1 MTVASEVAAP
11 AAEQAAPDRSAG
23 QDSLRQSLLR
33 WGAQARAAE
42 LVKLIVVPGAVA
54 VVGGFIV
61 MFLGWY
67 GAARSYPEVAQIPYI
82 ISGGFFG
89 LGLVVLGG
97 LLLASA
103 VWIAQLGR
111 IQRTMEQRF
120 EELARPSSPDAGAGG
135 AARRRSG
142 ARP

>member
-1 MTVASEVAAP
+1 MTVAGEAGAETAARDG
-11 AAEQAAPDRSAG
+11 AAARE
-23 QDSLRQSLLR
+23 SLRQSLVR
-33 WGAQARAAE
+33 WGSQARAAE
-42 LVKLIVVPGAVA
+42 LVKLVVLPGSVA

-82 ISGGFFG
+82 ISGGFVG
-89 LGLVVLGG
+89 LALVILGG

-103 VWIAQLGR
+103 VWISQLGR
-111 IQRTMEQRF
+111 MQRAMEARLDQLERAR
-120 EELARPSSPDAGAGG
+120 EESAAPS
-135 AARRRSG
+135 RRTG

>member
-1 MTVASEVAAP
+1 MTVASEPVTGQP
-11 AAEQAAPDRSAG
+11 AADRMAARDG
-23 QDSLRQSLLR
+23 LRQSLVR

-42 LVKLIVVPGAVA
+42 LVKLIVIPGAVA
-54 VVGGFIV
+54 VVGGFVV

-82 ISGGFFG
+82 ISGGFVG
-89 LGLVVLGG
+89 LGLVILGG

-111 IQRTMEQRF
+111 MERAMEQRI
-120 EELARPSSPDAGAGG
+120 EELSRTRDPKDGA
-135 AARRRSG
+135 APARRRST
-142 ARP
+142 ASRS

>member
-1 MTVASEVAAP
+1 VTVASDPV
-11 AAEQAAPDRSAG
+11 AEQAGTDRAAAR
-23 QDSLRQSLLR
+23 DSLRQSLLR
-33 WGAQARAAE
+33 WGSQARAAE
-42 LVKLIVVPGAVA
+42 LVRLIVVPGAVA
-54 VVGGFIV
+54 VVGGFVV

-82 ISGGFFG
+82 ISGGFVG

-111 IQRTMEQRF
+111 MQRAMEQRT
-120 EELARPSSPDAGAGG
+120 EELGRSRSEASP
-135 AARRRSG
+135 
-142 ARP
+142 

>member
-1 MTVASEVAAP
+1 MTVASDPAVEQTSTGRMAA
-11 AAEQAAPDRSAG
+11 
-23 QDSLRQSLLR
+23 QDGLRQALLR

-82 ISGGFFG
+82 ISGGFVG
-89 LGLVVLGG
+89 LALVVLGG

-111 IQRTMEQRF
+111 MQRAMEQRF
-120 EELARPSSPDAGAGG
+120 EELAAPPTPDAEDSRP
-135 AARRRSG
+135 ARRRPGGRS
-142 ARP
+142 

>member
-1 MTVASEVAAP
+1 MTVASEP
-11 AAEQAAPDRSAG
+11 AAEQAAAPRLAA
-23 QDSLRQSLLR
+23 QDGLRQALLR

-54 VVGGFIV
+54 VVGGFVV

-67 GAARSYPEVAQIPYI
+67 GAARSYPEVAQLPYI
-82 ISGGFFG
+82 ISGGFVG

-111 IQRTMEQRF
+111 MQRAMEQRF
-120 EELARPSSPDAGAGG
+120 EELAAPVPPAAEESGP
-135 AARRRSG
+135 ARRRSG
-142 ARP
+142 TRP

>member
-1 MTVASEVAAP
+1 MTVASEPVTGQP
-11 AAEQAAPDRSAG
+11 AADRMAARDG
-23 QDSLRQSLLR
+23 LRQSLVR

-42 LVKLIVVPGAVA
+42 LVKLIVIPGSVA
-54 VVGGFIV
+54 VVGGFVV

-82 ISGGFFG
+82 ISGGFVG
-89 LGLVVLGG
+89 LGLVILGG

-111 IQRTMEQRF
+111 MERAMEQRI
-120 EELARPSSPDAGAGG
+120 EELSRSRDPGDDAPP
-135 AARRRSG
+135 ARRRS
-142 ARP
+142 AASRS

>member
-1 MTVASEVAAP
+1 MTVTSDT
-11 AAEQAAPDRSAG
+11 AAEQTTTGRVTA
-23 QDSLRQSLLR
+23 QDGLRQALLR

-54 VVGGFIV
+54 VVGGFVV

-82 ISGGFFG
+82 ISGGFVG

-111 IQRTMEQRF
+111 MQRAMEQRF
-120 EELARPSSPDAGAGG
+120 EELAAPPAAEGVERGP
-135 AARRRSG
+135 ARRRSG
-142 ARP
+142 TRP

>member
-1 MTVASEVAAP
+1 MTVASDQ
-11 AAEQAAPDRSAG
+11 AAEQTTTGRVAA

-42 LVKLIVVPGAVA
+42 LVKLVVVPGAVA
-54 VVGGFIV
+54 VVGGFVV

-82 ISGGFFG
+82 ISGGFVG

-111 IQRTMEQRF
+111 MQRAMEQRF
-120 EELARPSSPDAGAGG
+120 EEPGASSPPGAGDSG
-135 AARRRSG
+135 PARRRSG
-142 ARP
+142 TRS